1 MKNMLPKN
9 LPRQNAH
16 LHRATVY
23 TFVLAICMGIASVFA
38 RSNGQNAIAD
48 AVINVWLLFPA
59 ITILSFALERYL
71 PRVQESPL
79 LFFLP
84 NSILSTDWI
93 YGLLMGA
100 GLLLA
105 WRLDSEDWVTTMVC
119 FLLVMISA
127 SVAKVIHWYLDLRN
141 R

>member
-1 MKNMLPKN
+1 MSPKN
-9 LPRQNAH
+9 VSRQNVY
-16 LHRATVY
+16 LHRAMVY
-23 TFVLAICMGIASVFA
+23 AFVLAICMGIASVFA
-38 RSNGQNAIAD
+38 RADGQNAIAD
-48 AVINVWLLFPA
+48 AVIAMRFLFPA

-71 PRVQESPL
+71 PRVEESPL
-79 LFFLP
+79 PLFLP
-84 NSILSTDWI
+84 NSFLSTDWI

-105 WRLDSEDWVTTMVC
+105 WRLDNEDWVTTMVC
-119 FLLVMISA
+119 LLLVMICA